1 MSTLPRESDDELR
14 EWMADWQAEPEPA
27 PEVRDAIRRRVKRQS
42 LKMALSLAGEGGLT
56 VGLLAIVAN
65 SAVRWPEPLNLA
77 AMAGLAALILWAMG
91 SGLWYRRGTWR
102 PAAETTSA
110 FLDLSILRCRRR
122 LAALRAGWFLLAVE
136 LAILVPWLLVLLGG
150 EPLRDYVGAFGFLV
164 LLTALV
170 VAFSVIARGRTRRE
184 LREMEAARRSLG
196 EGSVDQD
203 RKQV

>member
-27 PEVRDAIRRRVKRQS
+27 PEIRDAIRRRVKRQS
-42 LKMALSLAGEGGLT
+42 LKMALSLAGETVLT
-56 VGLLAIVAN
+56 LGLLAIVSN

-77 AMAGLAALILWAMG
+77 AMAGLAVLILWAMG
-91 SGLWYRRGTWR
+91 SSFWYRRGTWQ

-136 LAILVPWLLVLLGG
+136 LAILVPWLCVLLRDAPVG
-150 EPLRDYVGAFGFLV
+150 DYVGGFGFLA
-164 LLTALV
+164 LLTAV
-170 VAFSVIARGRTRRE
+170 VAAFSLAAQGRTRRE
-184 LREMEAARRSLG
+184 LGEMEAVRRSLG
-196 EGSVDQD
+196 GP
-203 RKQV
+203 